1 MFTWTELSREVSL
14 ATRNGPLNMVM
25 MIFNWEK
32 KKKKLGFDWCHI
44 MVPLFPFSEEVSIL
58 YVEEESS
65 MNTRAGGGYLA
76 VHWHKLSCFCNLKF
90 VGCWLHFKQKS
101 NLFFLI
107 SANIW
112 TFTIILS
119 SNILKYELNTCSQP
133 LMTEHTHKK
142 EPKFLQRLAPG
153 ERQSEKK
160 TKHNNNKKI
169 PTNKQ
174 KQNEK
179 EQEKK
184 RLEKDFCPPLSLL
197 PALVMFP
204 VKTTLS
210 LFQTAW
216 SIYEHTVSRIFR

>member
-25 MIFNWEK
+25 MIFNWE

-90 VGCWLHFKQKS
+90 AGCWLHFKQKS
-101 NLFFLI
+101 NLFFPI

-119 SNILKYELNTCSQP
+119 SNILKYQLNTCSQP
-133 LMTEHTHKK
+133 LMTEHT
-142 EPKFLQRLAPG
+142 
-153 ERQSEKK
+153 
-160 TKHNNNKKI
+160 
-169 PTNKQ
+169 Q
-174 KQNEK
+174 KG
-179 EQEKK
+179 
-184 RLEKDFCPPLSLL
+184 
-197 PALVMFP
+197 
-204 VKTTLS
+204 T
-210 LFQTAW
+210 
-216 SIYEHTVSRIFR
+216 

>member
-1 MFTWTELSREVSL
+1 M
-14 ATRNGPLNMVM
+14 
-25 MIFNWEK
+25 K
-32 KKKKLGFDWCHI
+32 
-44 MVPLFPFSEEVSIL
+44 
-58 YVEEESS
+58 
-65 MNTRAGGGYLA
+65 
-76 VHWHKLSCFCNLKF
+76 
-90 VGCWLHFKQKS
+90 
-101 NLFFLI
+101 
-107 SANIW
+107 
-112 TFTIILS
+112 
-119 SNILKYELNTCSQP
+119 
-133 LMTEHTHKK
+133 
-142 EPKFLQRLAPG
+142 
-153 ERQSEKK
+153 KK